1 MKKIISKSIFF
12 ILIMLLLIIF
22 INNIKNI
29 FINLKIN
36 STYNNIAQYYTSLQ
50 EKILNVTYDSNSN
63 TILENSVNLGN
74 GICFSIVNY
83 EKIYEE
89 EYNTNILRITY
100 KLEKENNNINHAF
113 CTNTIIYNENE
124 ILFGVTDEL
133 LEALKYN
140 ENDLSN
146 KKISSLK
153 FGFST
158 AKAISDEQIS
168 TQEILEY
175 RTKDDISSKFID
187 NLTLIL
193 YDIKYQENENPEY
206 IKIENTKVKVN
217 FNII

>member
-206 IKIENTKVKVN
+206 IKIENIKVKVN

>member
-1 MKKIISKSIFF
+1 MKKIINKMIFF
-12 ILIMLLLIIF
+12 ILIILLLIIF

-50 EKILNVTYDSNSN
+50 EKILNVTYDSKSN
-63 TILENSVNLGN
+63 TILENILDLEDGMH
-74 GICFSIVNY
+74 FSIVNY
-83 EKIYEE
+83 EEIHEE
-89 EYNTNILRITY
+89 EYDTNILRITY

-113 CTNTIIYNENE
+113 CTNTILYNENE

-153 FGFST
+153 FVFST
-158 AKAISDEQIS
+158 VKAISDEQIS

-206 IKIENTKVKVN
+206 IKIENTKIKVN